1 MNPSYDPGVVLALVE
16 DKKGELQIEPLN
28 AHCAPNVVRVS
39 ASKTALKSWRRVFEF
54 KKLFAANGRKEIRN
68 GNCNS

>member
-16 DKKGELQIEPLN
+16 DKKGELEIKPLN
-28 AHCAPNVVRVS
+28 SVCDPSVIRVS
-39 ASKTALKSWRRVFEF
+39 ASKRALKSWRRVFEF
-54 KKLFAANGRKEIRN
+54 KKLFAANGRKERH

>member
-1 MNPSYDPGVVLALVE
+1 MLPSYDPGVLLALVE
-16 DKKGELQIEPLN
+16 DKTGDLRIEPLN
-28 AHCAPNVVRVS
+28 SVCKPEVVRVS

-54 KKLFAANGRKEIRN
+54 KKLFAGIGRKEVRN